1 MADPNR
7 NVNPGTGQKARGRT
21 SMLPGII
28 IGSAI
33 VVLVLIVL
41 WIAKQPRIAAQPNGP
56 TRQVSKQVR
65 FDHLAVTSQGGGF
78 NIQGMATNEG
88 NRPIT
93 RMTVQVDF
101 KGLNGTTLESPVADV
116 LNGDG
121 TDLASKPLP
130 PNQAQPVEIKLDH
143 APQGWDQKPP
153 ELQVKTV
160 QWTSEQ
166 QPASSGPASS
176 GKPREANEPNGGR

>member
-1 MADPNR
+1 MAEPNR
-7 NVNPGTGQKARGRT
+7 NINQAPGQKAPAGV
-21 SMLPGII
+21 SKLPGII

-33 VVLVLIVL
+33 VVLVLIVV

-101 KGLNGTTLESPVADV
+101 KGLNGSTLESPVADV

-130 PNQAQPVEIKLDH
+130 PNQAQPVEIKLNH

-153 ELQVKTV
+153 ELQVKSV

-166 QPASSGPASS
+166 QPANGAPAGSET
-176 GKPREANEPNGGR
+176 GGGANQPNGGR